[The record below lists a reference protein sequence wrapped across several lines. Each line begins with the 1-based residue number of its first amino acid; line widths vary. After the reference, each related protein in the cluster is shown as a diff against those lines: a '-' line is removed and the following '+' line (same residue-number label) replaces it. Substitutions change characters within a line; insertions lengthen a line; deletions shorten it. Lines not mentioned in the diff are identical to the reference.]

1 MKAHLAKLS
10 LALLSAVF
18 LLGCQERGSGPVG
31 PEGLGVQANKTE
43 EDHTHGK
50 GGGDKDN
57 PEGPNVDVTLT
68 DGITSGIISDDGNT
82 FFDTAQPATLTSDGG
97 RVHAFNAGVGFFATL
112 ALNCTAITGEANNI
126 RGLVDYL
133 DFPIG
138 DREQLNEAEEI
149 AIGFQFFVQRKK
161 GSGSF
166 QVSWRYPDAAGTD
179 AGKQIRVTVSSANV
193 ESVDDDADPPDVT
206 TFTFNFKES
215 SDGGTVEV
223 RRSPSTDGGPGND
236 KLTCSYVGSDLVIL
250 LDRSPS

>member
-1 MKAHLAKLS
+1 MKAHLAKVS

-82 FFDTAQPATLTSDGG
+82 FFDRAQPATLTSDGG

-112 ALNCTAITGEANNI
+112 ALNCTAITGEANNTG
-126 RGLVDYL
+126 GLVDYL
-133 DFPIG
+133 NFAIG
-138 DREQLNEAEEI
+138 QREQLNEAGEI

-166 QVSWRYPDAAGTD
+166 QVSWRYPDDKETD
-179 AGKQIRVTVSSANV
+179 AGKGIRVKVSSANV
-193 ESVDDDADPPDVT
+193 ESFDHADQPDVT
-206 TFTFNFKES
+206 TFTFNFES